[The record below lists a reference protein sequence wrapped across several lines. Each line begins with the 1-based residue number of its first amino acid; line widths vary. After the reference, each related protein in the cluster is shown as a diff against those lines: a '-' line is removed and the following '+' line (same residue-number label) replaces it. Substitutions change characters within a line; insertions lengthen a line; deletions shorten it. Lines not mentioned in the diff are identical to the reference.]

1 MESIAPPG
9 GVPDE
14 DPASDDGYIEA
25 EYEVRKDPLLHRLF
39 PFLKRRRAEKE
50 GRVTYWTFSRIETD
64 YGTGIEYEA
73 REHECKR
80 ADLPRAAVHI
90 TGMKGVYCLVDM
102 EPLYPEY
109 ADPEAE
115 VDENGNFIHPHNYFD
130 AFGYYKYFTD
140 QRIKKGYDALGRMD
154 RYKRPIEWQKI
165 VLAGVAAVVALAVFM
180 AFAG

>member
-9 GVPDE
+9 GVPEE
-14 DPASDDGYIEA
+14 DPGDDGYIEA
-25 EYEVRKDPLLHRLF
+25 EYEVKKDPLLHRLF
-39 PFLKRRRAEKE
+39 PFLKRRKAEKE

-115 VDENGNFIHPHNYFD
+115 VDENGNYVRPHNYFD

-154 RYKRPIEWQKI
+154 RFKRPIEWQKI